1 MRSAN
6 SSGSNGFFNANRVA
20 VYRSMPLIMRYAS
33 EISAMQ
39 AVDSEGRSIHL
50 AWAVLSQNSATGRS
64 EVVKITS
71 HEEADDF
78 VQNNPSVYY
87 KSGPFVV

>member
-1 MRSAN
+1 M
-6 SSGSNGFFNANRVA
+6 
-20 VYRSMPLIMRYAS
+20 
-33 EISAMQ
+33 E

-50 AWAVLSQNSATGRS
+50 AWAVLSQSTTTGRS

-71 HEEADDF
+71 HDEADDF

>member
-1 MRSAN
+1 
-6 SSGSNGFFNANRVA
+6 
-20 VYRSMPLIMRYAS
+20 
-33 EISAMQ
+33 MQ

>member
-1 MRSAN
+1 
-6 SSGSNGFFNANRVA
+6 
-20 VYRSMPLIMRYAS
+20 MRYAS
-33 EISAMQ
+33 EISAME

-50 AWAVLSQNSATGRS
+50 AWAVLSHNTTTGRS